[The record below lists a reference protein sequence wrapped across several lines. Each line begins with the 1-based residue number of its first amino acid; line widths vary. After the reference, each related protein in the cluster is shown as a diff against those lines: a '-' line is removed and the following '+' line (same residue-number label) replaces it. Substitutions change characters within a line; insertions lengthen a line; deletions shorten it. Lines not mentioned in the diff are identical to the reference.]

1 MLDKTQSID
10 ELSMLVLRSAENLG
24 LPQKSID
31 VILVFMLKN
40 IGDDTFNLKHKVL
53 SFTSRSWAVEK
64 EVI

>member
-1 MLDKTQSID
+1 
-10 ELSMLVLRSAENLG
+10 MLVLRSAENLG